1 MFSRQALPFFPPPSK
16 HRQQSQ
22 TPGNQTRKDTERYL
36 GLTLC
41 SEIFHHPQCLSA
53 QSQKHISVCVSTSGG
68 PPPPRPDTIVAV
80 AGPPCASVSG
90 RAAKKPLPPP
100 LPPAAHLARLSL
112 SLWQCPPPLTAVTV
126 ILAGSSLR
134 AGASHGGSRF
144 LNYGPDVW
152 GRMGTQRGEG
162 NYALTSFPLS
172 LGGVSHLHPGLK
184 SALETDK
191 MALESLHGRWRGL
204 GEQSS
209 MWVPSAQSRFL
220 GRCCKISK
228 NPSDRW
234 LTHTIRKCGVSL
246 EIDALRPA
254 PYFSSYSLP

>member
-1 MFSRQALPFFPPPSK
+1 M
-16 HRQQSQ
+16 
-22 TPGNQTRKDTERYL
+22 
-36 GLTLC
+36 C

-53 QSQKHISVCVSTSGG
+53 QSQNHISECVSTSGG
-68 PPPPRPDTIVAV
+68 PPPPCPDTIVVV
-80 AGPPCASVSG
+80 AGPPCASLSG

-112 SLWQCPPPLTAVTV
+112 SLWQCPPPPPPPLTSVTV

-172 LGGVSHLHPGLK
+172 LGGVSHLH
-184 SALETDK
+184 
-191 MALESLHGRWRGL
+191 W
-204 GEQSS
+204 
-209 MWVPSAQSRFL
+209 
-220 GRCCKISK
+220 
-228 NPSDRW
+228 
-234 LTHTIRKCGVSL
+234 
-246 EIDALRPA
+246 ALRA
-254 PYFSSYSLP
+254 PWKQTKWLWSHWMAGGEVLENKAAHGFPPLSPDFLHDAAKY